1 MSAIPTTVATAV
13 LSPGDPV
20 RTSRDIPGLLR
31 TLVLRGTAGV
41 VLELR
46 QYGTVVVRFDNGRT
60 VGACDADLYRA
71 TS

>member
-1 MSAIPTTVATAV
+1 
-13 LSPGDPV
+13 V

-31 TLVLRGTAGV
+31 TLVPRGTAGV